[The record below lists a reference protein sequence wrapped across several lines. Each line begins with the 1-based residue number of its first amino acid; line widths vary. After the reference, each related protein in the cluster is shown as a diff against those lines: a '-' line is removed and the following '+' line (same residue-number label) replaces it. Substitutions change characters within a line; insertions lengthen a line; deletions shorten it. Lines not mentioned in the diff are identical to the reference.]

1 MELIAIALS
10 LVSIVLSG
18 LSLIRIRKQETERKN
33 SENEIYQRILES
45 RKLIAKTIDE
55 IGTIVEIMRKDG

>member
-10 LVSIVLSG
+10 LVALVLSG
-18 LSLIRIRKQETERKN
+18 LSLIRIRREETERKN

-45 RKLIAKTIDE
+45 RKIIGKTVDE
-55 IGTIVEIMRKDG
+55 IGKIVEIINRG